1 MAQRDEEIEKLE
13 RGVDDLKSG
22 VDQELKGLGETH
34 GGDAA
39 AVEPRAMLVEAGKV
53 VCLEYVLS
61 LVDGTVIDSAE
72 GSGLWTY
79 VHGETRMP
87 PGLLKGIEGLGVGAH
102 ARLELAPE
110 EAFGAVDPG
119 AFLDLARGTVPTAAV
134 WVGYTGEL
142 PGPGG
147 TLIPFRIHAVHED
160 TVTLNLNHP
169 LAGEHVVFEVW
180 VRHIQD

>member
-1 MAQRDEEIEKLE
+1 MRI
-13 RGVDDLKSG
+13 
-22 VDQELKGLGETH
+22 
-34 GGDAA
+34 
-39 AVEPRAMLVEAGKV
+39 EAGKM

-61 LVDGTVIDSAE
+61 LMDGTVIDSTE

-87 PGLLKGIEGLGVGAH
+87 PGLARGVEGLEVGAH
-102 ARLELAPE
+102 ARLELSPE
-110 EAFGAVDPG
+110 EAFGPIDPG
-119 AFLDLARGTVPTAAV
+119 AFQEVPRGSVPSAALRL
-134 WVGYTGEL
+134 GYTSEI

-147 TLIPFRIHAVHED
+147 TLIPFKIHAIHED

-169 LAGEHVVFEVW
+169 LAGEHVIFEVW

>member
-1 MAQRDEEIEKLE
+1 M
-13 RGVDDLKSG
+13 
-22 VDQELKGLGETH
+22 
-34 GGDAA
+34 GD
-39 AVEPRAMLVEAGKV
+39 
-53 VCLEYVLS
+53 
-61 LVDGTVIDSAE
+61 
-72 GSGLWTY
+72 
-79 VHGETRMP
+79 
-87 PGLLKGIEGLGVGAH
+87 H

-110 EAFGAVDPG
+110 EGFGVIDPAAFQ
-119 AFLDLARGTVPTAAV
+119 DLPRGMVPAAAMR
-134 WVGYTGEL
+134 VGYTSEL

>member
-1 MAQRDEEIEKLE
+1 MRI
-13 RGVDDLKSG
+13 
-22 VDQELKGLGETH
+22 
-34 GGDAA
+34 
-39 AVEPRAMLVEAGKV
+39 EAGKV

-61 LVDGTVIDSAE
+61 LVDGTLIDSTE

-87 PGLLKGIEGLGVGAH
+87 PGLSRGIEGLGVGAH

-119 AFLDLARGTVPTAAV
+119 AFQDVPRGMVPTVALR
-134 WVGYTGEL
+134 VGYTGEL

-147 TLIPFRIHAVHED
+147 TLIPFRIHAIHED

-169 LAGEHVVFEVW
+169 LAGEHVIFEVW

>member
-1 MAQRDEEIEKLE
+1 M
-13 RGVDDLKSG
+13 
-22 VDQELKGLGETH
+22 H
-34 GGDAA
+34 
-39 AVEPRAMLVEAGKV
+39 VEAGKM

-61 LVDGTVIDSAE
+61 LVDGTVVDSTE

-87 PGLLKGIEGLGVGAH
+87 PGLSKGVEGLGVGEH

-110 EAFGAVDPG
+110 EAFGPLDPA
-119 AFLDLARGTVPTAAV
+119 AFQDVPRGSIPNSALQ
-134 WVGYTGEL
+134 VGYAGEL

-147 TLIPFRIHAVHED
+147 TLIPFKIHAIHEES
-160 TVTLNLNHP
+160 VTLNLHHP
-169 LAGEHVVFEVW
+169 LAGERVIFEVW